1 MIPFLKWVCD
11 NLPIFPKTV
20 KIFVASWSPLI
31 RTPLK
36 SLPTSGGRAEGRR
49 PRPTQGR
56 GHPSTTQRRP
66 TRSVSWAQ
74 GVLPPRRES
83 GKRCHCRGPETQTR
97 GRLRPTYC
105 RPWGGGL
112 GVTAPEDR
120 RERGPQS
127 QQSASA
133 KPCLGR
139 ESLPAVSQTHGHRCP
154 AAGPVHTCLSGAP
167 AATEIHDPHRNGLQT
182 PPGQALEPV
191 HIPTLGKRKPT
202 RGVVSTHRGRVWEP
216 NAVTQCVL
224 HV

>member
-1 MIPFLKWVCD
+1 MGERREGDLD
-11 NLPIFPKTV
+11 L
-20 KIFVASWSPLI
+20 
-31 RTPLK
+31 R
-36 SLPTSGGRAEGRR
+36 RAEVT
-49 PRPTQGR
+49 P
-56 GHPSTTQRRP
+56 
-66 TRSVSWAQ
+66 
-74 GVLPPRRES
+74 PPRRGVPHAVCPGPRE
-83 GKRCHCRGPETQTR
+83 CCRQGGNLENAVTVVARHTDPR
-97 GRLRPTYC
+97 RAAAHVLSAV
-105 RPWGGGL
+105 GGGL

-139 ESLPAVSQTHGHRCP
+139 ESLPAVSQTHGHGRP
-154 AAGPVHTCLSGAP
+154 AAGPVHTCLPGAP

-182 PPGQALEPV
+182 PPGQALEPI
-191 HIPTLGKRKPT
+191 HILTLGKRKPT